1 MVKKLW
7 KEFYA
12 NEYEG
17 IIDYINNFV
26 VKIKD
31 AADHYFIRW
40 PKGSSNVVIA
50 RKDQFYLPS
59 IKAKVKWLQQ
69 QWGEE

>member
-31 AADHYFIRW
+31 AADHDFI
-40 PKGSSNVVIA
+40 KVA
-50 RKDQFYLPS
+50 KRKQRCCNSEKRPILSPQHQS
-59 IKAKVKWLQQ
+59 QSEMAAAAM
-69 QWGEE
+69 G